1 MTAAD
6 EMTVSSVWCDVI
18 FGGCFRRTRRWLS
31 MAMWRVMRFSDAFC
45 GALLISLGL
54 FGGASGVFALDADI
68 LSKNATPTEA
78 FRLGFNAYKQ
88 GDKTTAVEALTY
100 AAEKGH
106 AGAQWKLGRM
116 YAEGDGLAKDDL
128 KAFEMFSEVADAHAD
143 DNPDG
148 GSARFVANAFVAL
161 GSYYRDGIPNSAI
174 KSDFG
179 RARQMFA
186 YAASYFGDPDAQLN
200 LARMYYDG
208 QGGERD
214 LRQAVRWAKLAT
226 NKGNIEAQA
235 LLGHMLFEG
244 EGVSR
249 EPVLGLMYLTV
260 ARFRLRTIDPWV
272 QDMQEQAFSVATDDE
287 RHTALALANDWM
299 AKNGASS
306 AAGATASNQR

>member
-1 MTAAD
+1 
-6 EMTVSSVWCDVI
+6 
-18 FGGCFRRTRRWLS
+18 
-31 MAMWRVMRFSDAFC
+31 MRFSDAFRSAVLIGLGLIGGAT
-45 GALLISLGL
+45 GAL
-54 FGGASGVFALDADI
+54 ALDANI
-68 LSKNATPTEA
+68 LNKNATPTEA

-116 YAEGDGLAKDDL
+116 YAEGDGLAKDDV

-148 GSARFVANAFVAL
+148 SSARFVASAFVAL
-161 GSYYRDGIPNSAI
+161 GSYYREGIPNSAI
-174 KSDFG
+174 KPDFS

-208 QGGERD
+208 EGGERD
-214 LRQAVRWAKLAT
+214 PRQAVRWAKLAAT
-226 NKGNIEAQA
+226 KGNIEAQA

-244 EGVSR
+244 EGVGR

-260 ARFRLRTIDPWV
+260 ARDRSRNGDPWI
-272 QDMQEQAFSVATDDE
+272 QDLQEQAFSIATETE
-287 RHTALALANDWM
+287 RRTALALADDWM
-299 AKNGASS
+299 AKNPGLAGVQTTASS
-306 AAGATASNQR
+306 QP